1 MARTEEGTLLTQR
14 FRREQLGLRN
24 RMGADLSEAWKV
36 FDPSSIASYSD
47 FVTIATA
54 VINQR
59 HGESSDL
66 GTAYY
71 NLFRQAEGVGGA
83 ISVVGAM
90 PLDGDSIIDNLRATG
105 LATAL
110 SALYSG
116 ESIGAASAKGL
127 IATIGAATR
136 LTLMGGRDAVILT
149 MGNDAL
155 TTRWARVTS
164 GSPCSF
170 CAMLA
175 SRGPSFASEDTAS
188 FRSHSHCV
196 CQPEPHYEGSH
207 WPGNARNYRSMW
219 EAAAKKAAETGEDP
233 AVVFRRRIEGREDP
247 KPATEE

>member
-1 MARTEEGTLLTQR
+1 MARTEEGRLLTQR

-24 RMGADLSEAWKV
+24 RVGADLSEAWKI
-36 FDPSSIASYSD
+36 FNPSRIESYGD

-54 VINQR
+54 LIIQR

-83 ISVVGAM
+83 INVVGAM
-90 PLDGDSIIDNLRATG
+90 PLDLDNIVSNLRATG

-116 ESIGAASAKGL
+116 ESIGAASVKGL
-127 IATIGAATR
+127 IAAVGASTR
-136 LTLMGGRDAVILT
+136 LALNGGRDAVILT

-219 EAAAKKAAETGEDP
+219 EAAAKKAEETGEDP
-233 AVVFRRRIEGREDP
+233 AVVFRRQIEGRDDP
-247 KPATEE
+247 KPAAEE